1 MAGQRKE
8 PPLPR
13 RGRYWSTEVKLSA
26 VKAFLGKQGTAQEL
40 AKVYGFSPKSI
51 YLWVRQYQKDGE
63 AGLVERGDSP
73 RKQVEKPVDPRVEKE
88 ILDTKKQFGWFGVP
102 RLVQWLRRSKL
113 LPVTETQ
120 VQKALEKAGLNTPK
134 RKKRRRAEVVRRFER
149 AQPNELWQVDIT
161 MWTIAKGQKV
171 YLIAF
176 MDDYSRYI
184 VGWGLFSGQASA
196 QVLEVFRAA
205 IGQYGRPKELL
216 SDQGRQFFAWRGKC
230 PFQKELAREGI
241 HHVVSRSHH
250 PQTLGK
256 VESFWRHLKDE
267 FLSRV
272 VSGSINDLRERLKL
286 WIESYYNF
294 QRPHQGIEGSAPA
307 DRYFKVADEVR
318 KVIEQ
323 GVKENA
329 ERLSLGKEPVK
340 PFYMVGRMGDQAVVI
355 RQEGGQVVMN
365 VGQQELEK
373 VKLTEANDAK
383 AEPGN
388 ESRGGEPGGEG
399 AGPGGAPGPIG
410 GEDAQRDLPADR
422 AQGDPVLQ
430 ARGPAPE
437 GDDHG
442 RGGEPAGETGA
453 PSAPGREPR
462 GAEQPASPGE
472 PSHAGDAAADA
483 EALQGERQ
491 APRSA
496 ARLQEQEDAHANDR
510 FEGGSVDSGGSE

>member
-1 MAGQRKE
+1 VAGQGRE
-8 PPLPR
+8 SLPR
-13 RGRYWSTEVKLSA
+13 REGRYYPAEVKLA
-26 VKAFLGKQGTAQEL
+26 VVQSYLEKHGTAKDL
-40 AKVYGFSPKSI
+40 AKLYSVRPGNIYDWARVYRQLGEEGLRDKSPAAAKS
-51 YLWVRQYQKDGE
+51 
-63 AGLVERGDSP
+63 A
-73 RKQVEKPVDPRVEKE
+73 KPVPPQIEKE
-88 ILDTKKQFGWFGVP
+88 ILETKKQFGWFGVP

-120 VQKALEKAGLNTPK
+120 VEKTLEKAGIEAPK
-134 RKKRRRAEVVRRFER
+134 RRKRRRAEVVRRFER

-184 VGWGLFSGQASA
+184 VGWGLFSGQASS
-196 QVLEVFRAA
+196 QVLEVFRGA

-241 HHVVSRSHH
+241 HHVVSRAHH
-250 PQTLGK
+250 PETLGK
-256 VESFWRHLKDE
+256 VESFWKHIKDE

-272 VSGSINDLRERLKL
+272 VSGSINDLRERLRL

-318 KVIEQ
+318 KTIEQ

-329 ERLSLGKEPVK
+329 ERLSLGKDPVK

-373 VKLTEANDAK
+373 VELTEENDAK
-383 AEPGN
+383 AESGSTGGGGKPG
-388 ESRGGEPGGEG
+388 SKG
-399 AGPGGAPGPIG
+399 AGPGGAPGSVG
-410 GEDAQRDLPADR
+410 GEDPQRDLPGDGAE
-422 AQGDPVLQ
+422 GDPVLQ
-430 ARGPAPE
+430 AGSPASQ
-437 GDDHG
+437 GDGDGG
-442 RGGEPAGETGA
+442 RGKPPGKTGA
-453 PSAPGREPR
+453 PAAPGREPGGEER
-462 GAEQPASPGE
+462 APSPGE
-472 PSHAGDAAADA
+472 PADAGDAPSHP
-483 EALQGERQ
+483 EALQGERKE
-491 APRSA
+491 APRPPA
-496 ARLQEQEDAHANDR
+496 GVEVQKGAD
-510 FEGGSVDSGGSE
+510 GGSVDSGSAE

>member
-8 PPLPR
+8 PPPPR
-13 RGRYWSTEVKLSA
+13 KGRYWSPEVKLASA
-26 VKAFLGKQGTAQEL
+26 KAFLEKQGTAKDIARL
-40 AKVYGFSPKSI
+40 YGISPKSL
-51 YLWVRQYQKDGE
+51 YLWVKQYRKDGE
-63 AGLVERGDSP
+63 AGLTETSI
-73 RKQVEKPVDPRVEKE
+73 RKEKPETPVDPHLEQE
-88 ILDTKKQFGWFGVP
+88 ILDTKRKFGWFGVP

-120 VQKALEKAGLNTPK
+120 VEKTLEKAGLNTPK

-149 AQPNELWQVDIT
+149 ASSNELWQVDIT

-176 MDDYSRYI
+176 MDDFSRYI

-196 QVLEVFRAA
+196 QVLEVFRGA

-241 HHVVSRSHH
+241 HQVVSRSHH

-256 VESFWRHLKDE
+256 VESFWKHLKDE

-318 KVIEQ
+318 KTIEQ

-329 ERLSLGKEPVK
+329 ERLSLGKDPVK

-373 VKLTEANDAK
+373 LHLKEDSDAEAK
-383 AEPGN
+383 PGS
-388 ESRGGEPGGEG
+388 ESRGGEPGSESSG
-399 AGPGGAPGPIG
+399 AGGAPGALG
-410 GEDAQRDLPADR
+410 GEDPQRDLPGDGP
-422 AQGDPVLQ
+422 QSDPVLQ
-430 ARGPAPE
+430 ARSAAPQGH
-437 GDDHG
+437 GDG
-442 RGGEPAGETGA
+442 RGGEPSGEAG
-453 PSAPGREPR
+453 PSADPGRESR
-462 GAEQPASPGE
+462 GEERAPQARE
-472 PSHAGDAAADA
+472 PQDAGDAAAHPQ
-483 EALQGERQ
+483 ALQGERQ
-491 APRSA
+491 AAGPSPRI
-496 ARLQEQEDAHANDR
+496 QEQEGVDAAR
-510 FEGGSVDSGGSE
+510 GSEVRSVDSGGSE

>member
-1 MAGQRKE
+1 MAGRRKE
-8 PPLPR
+8 PLPPKK
-13 RGRYWSTEVKLSA
+13 GRYWSPEVKLAA
-26 VKAFLGKQGTAQEL
+26 VKAFLEKQGTAKEIAEL
-40 AKVYGFSPKSI
+40 YGLSPKSL
-51 YLWVRQYQKDGE
+51 YLWMKQYRKDGE
-63 AGLVERGDSP
+63 AGLVEKSLA
-73 RKQVEKPVDPRVEKE
+73 KAKAETPVDPQVEKE
-88 ILDTKKQFGWFGVP
+88 ILDTKRQFGWFGVP

-120 VQKALEKAGLNTPK
+120 VEKALKKAGLNTPK
-134 RKKRRRAEVVRRFER
+134 PKKRRRAEVVRRFER

-176 MDDYSRYI
+176 MDDFSRYI

-196 QVLEVFRAA
+196 QVLEVFRGA
-205 IGQYGRPKELL
+205 IGQYGSPKELL
-216 SDQGRQFFAWRGKC
+216 SDQGRQFYAWRGKC

-241 HHVVSRSHH
+241 QQVVSRSHH

-256 VESFWRHLKDE
+256 IESFWKHLKDE

-307 DRYFKVADEVR
+307 DRYFKIADEVR
-318 KVIEQ
+318 KTIEQ
-323 GVKENA
+323 GVKDNA
-329 ERLSLGKEPVK
+329 ERLSLGKDPVK

-373 VKLTEANDAK
+373 VKLTEVNDAK
-383 AEPGN
+383 AEPG
-388 ESRGGEPGGEG
+388 SPSGSGEPRGEG
-399 AGPGGAPGPIG
+399 AGHGSVAGPVG
-410 GEDAQRDLPADR
+410 GEDPERHLPGDG

-430 ARGPAPE
+430 AGGATAE
-437 GDDHG
+437 GDGHG
-442 RGGEPAGETGA
+442 RGSEPAGEAGA
-453 PSAPGREPR
+453 APPPGREPR
-462 GAEQPASPGE
+462 GEEQPPAPGE
-472 PSHAGDAAADA
+472 SPDAGDASPDA
-483 EALQGERQ
+483 EAVQGERQ
-491 APRSA
+491 APRPPS
-496 ARLQEQEDAHANDR
+496 RLPREEGDDAVDGDED
-510 FEGGSVDSGGSE
+510 GSVDSGRSE

>member
-1 MAGQRKE
+1 MAGQGRD
-8 PPLPR
+8 PLPR
-13 RGRYWSTEVKLSA
+13 REGRYCSLEVKLAA
-26 VKAFLGKQGTAQEL
+26 VRSYLQKQGTAAEL
-40 AKVYGFSPKSI
+40 GKLYGVSPSI
-51 YLWVRQYQKDGE
+51 IYDWARTYREKGE
-63 AGLVERGDSP
+63 EGLTPKRHGKGKELKPVP
-73 RKQVEKPVDPRVEKE
+73 PQVEKV
-88 ILDTKKQFGWFGVP
+88 ILDTKREFGWFGVP

-120 VQKALEKAGLNTPK
+120 VEKTLEKAGLNTPK
-134 RKKRRRAEVVRRFER
+134 RKKRRRAEVARRFER

-256 VESFWRHLKDE
+256 VESFWKHLKDE

-318 KVIEQ
+318 KTIEQ

-329 ERLSLGKEPVK
+329 ERLSLGKDPVK

-355 RQEGGQVVMN
+355 RQEGGEVVMN

-373 VKLTEANDAK
+373 VKLTEADDAK

-388 ESRGGEPGGEG
+388 PDRGGERGGEG
-399 AGPGGAPGPIG
+399 AGPGGPPGPVG
-410 GEDAQRDLPADR
+410 GEDPQRDLPADR
-422 AQGDPVLQ
+422 PQGDPVLQ
-430 ARGPAPE
+430 AGSAAPE
-437 GDDHG
+437 GNDHG
-442 RGGEPAGETGA
+442 RGGEPAGEART
-453 PSAPGREPR
+453 PSAPGHEPR
-462 GAEQPASPGE
+462 GAEQPAAPGE
-472 PSHAGDAAADA
+472 PPHAGDAAADA
-483 EALQGERQ
+483 EALQGEQQ
-491 APRSA
+491 APRPSP
-496 ARLQEQEDAHANDR
+496 RVQEQEGVDAVDGAED
-510 FEGGSVDSGGSE
+510 GSVDSGSSE